1 MKLAK
6 SYSHQNSDTIDLLNY
21 KSSLQYLFYITMWRT
36 FQVLLV
42 NWSDELKVEFWKYEY
57 CLQQDMHFFY
67 KENSLVSKTYFFLL
81 FNK

>member
-21 KSSLQYLFYITMWRT
+21 KSSLQYLFHITMWHT

-42 NWSDELKVEFWKYEY
+42 NWSDEFKVEFWKYEN
-57 CLQQDMHFFY
+57 CLQQDMHFFL
-67 KENSLVSKTYFFLL
+67 KENSLVSKMFFFL